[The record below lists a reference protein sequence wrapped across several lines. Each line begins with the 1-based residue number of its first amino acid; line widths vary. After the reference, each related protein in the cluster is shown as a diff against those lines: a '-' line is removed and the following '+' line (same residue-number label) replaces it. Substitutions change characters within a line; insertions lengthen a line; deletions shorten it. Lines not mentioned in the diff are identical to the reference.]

1 MTLTVTSFFT
11 QVKAWLTNWQ
21 AAIEQ
26 QQSRLAS
33 QELLVQLQRQGEVSS

>member
-1 MTLTVTSFFT
+1 MLCP

-33 QELLVQLQRQGEVSS
+33 TELLVQLQRQGEVYFSFHFLF